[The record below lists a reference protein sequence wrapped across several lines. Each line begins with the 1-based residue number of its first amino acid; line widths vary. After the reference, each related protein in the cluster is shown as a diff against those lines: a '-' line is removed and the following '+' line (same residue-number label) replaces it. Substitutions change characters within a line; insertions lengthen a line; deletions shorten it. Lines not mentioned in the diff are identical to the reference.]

1 MKPGWWTN
9 TQTRELELLVKVH
22 LSLEWTGLKEKK
34 KCVQMADDYEVMCP
48 KSTRV
53 GNTNPRVL
61 TSISTEISL
70 EQFSQQQVE
79 GQHKCPKDQGLVY
92 IKIIIIILTW
102 AFSFSR
108 WAFHSS
114 FSRDDVRYFLAWRS
128 RRPFLNNPPIWLFL
142 LLISK
147 MLVLGTLLTTPTDK
161 SDRNDPSHQ
170 LMTMNCKTHF
180 R

>member
-1 MKPGWWTN
+1 MKPGWTN

-128 RRPFLNNPPIWLFL
+128 RRPFLNNPPIWLFPAL
-142 LLISK
+142 NLK
-147 MLVLGTLLTTPTDK
+147 NACTGNTPDHT
-161 SDRNDPSHQ
+161 NW
-170 LMTMNCKTHF
+170 
-180 R
+180 